1 MSDINQLKKELQAI
15 IADTGTPAAAR
26 AAQITNDIAPR
37 YADIAGSDPNFDQ
50 INDMAGQIVAS
61 GATERE
67 NGVAWGEVVRLVH
80 NMLDS

>member
-1 MSDINQLKKELQAI
+1 MSDINQLKRELQVI
-15 IADTGTPAAAR
+15 IADTGTSAAAR
-26 AAQITNDIAPR
+26 AAQITNEIAPR
-37 YADIAGSDPNFDQ
+37 YADLAGSDPLFDQ

-80 NMLDS
+80 NMLDA